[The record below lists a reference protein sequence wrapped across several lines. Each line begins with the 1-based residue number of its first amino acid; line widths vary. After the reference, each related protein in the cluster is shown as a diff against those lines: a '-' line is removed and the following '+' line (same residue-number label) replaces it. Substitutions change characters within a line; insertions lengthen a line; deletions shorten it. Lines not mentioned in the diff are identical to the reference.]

1 ETRVKEGWDQHLP
14 AEGILIIKVD
24 YDEDAWNLQNNS
36 VNTLQNRQRFQFVPA
51 DNKIDVDNFEGDL
64 WPNGSQNAFS
74 DTTTPKMKIHL
85 TTIKDKPLTNMTFD
99 TTTKIATFDFKGG
112 TNSIDGIASDKQQ
125 VYFDGSNIV
134 IKSDAAEAALYNIQ
148 GMLITTLPI
157 VNGEATYTPTSR
169 GMYIVKCGNN
179 SVKVNI

>member
-1 ETRVKEGWDQHLP
+1 
-14 AEGILIIKVD
+14 
-24 YDEDAWNLQNNS
+24 
-36 VNTLQNRQRFQFVPA
+36 
-51 DNKIDVDNFEGDL
+51 
-64 WPNGSQNAFS
+64 
-74 DTTTPKMKIHL
+74 MKIHL